1 MPFYTKTNKPIK
13 NYQKK
18 KYYTN
23 RNVKIVKEKVRIE
36 YYYNPLTREW
46 KERIINHD

>member
-1 MPFYTKTNKPIK
+1 MPFYTKTNKPVK

-23 RNVKIVKEKVRIE
+23 RNTRNNKNKGEVE
-36 YYYNPLTREW
+36 YYYNPQTRE
-46 KERIINHD
+46 